1 MSVRR
6 TLPVRE
12 VLRGRRISWVDVVV
26 GAGII
31 VILYTVVRLGQS
43 MSVNFTPGRTPVVI
57 STDIANVPYY
67 AARSLLRMFIALGL
81 STVFTLVY
89 GTAAARLRRAEKVLV
104 PILDVLQSIPI
115 LVFLPIA
122 LTFFI
127 KLFPN
132 NLLGLEL
139 AAIFVIFTSQAWNM
153 TFSFYH
159 SLISQPTELDEA
171 ARMYRLTKWQRF
183 WKLDVPSSMIGLVWN
198 MMMSMGGGWF
208 FLTASEAVTVFIH
221 GNKGISESL
230 PGMGSYMAA
239 AIAQGSYTE
248 VIIAIVVMVILVVG
262 TNFFVF
268 RPLVAWSEKFRL
280 ETSEGTDKPKS
291 IVLDI
296 LQRSSV
302 PKLAGR
308 LSRPVGRMLDR
319 ITRPFGLAE
328 YPLRTDP
335 RKRQMG
341 DVIFWSIIFAALAA
355 VAVIGIIYLNSHLG
369 FARFPSLVGFGLATF
384 ARVVILL
391 VISTLIWVPV
401 GVKIGMSPKLSR
413 FAQPVVQVLASFPA
427 ILLFPFATLIFI
439 DLGIPLDYG
448 AIVLMMLGAQWYILF
463 NVIAGASAIPN
474 DLREMMVT
482 MRLTRSQRWR
492 RVILPAVFPAYVTGG
507 ITAAGG
513 AWNASIVAELVSWH
527 GNTLHAYG
535 LGNYIAVGIDPGGV
549 HPPDRR
555 GHRHERLRRCREPAR
570 LAPPLLPGRAPVHD
584 VNALALHRVVG
595 TRESG
600 PSW

>member
-1 MSVRR
+1 MAARQ
-6 TLPVRE
+6 TLPIRE
-12 VLRGRRISWVDVVV
+12 VLRGRRINWVDVVV
-26 GAGII
+26 GAAII
-31 VILYTVVRLGQS
+31 AVLYTVVRLGQS
-43 MSVNFTPGRTPVVI
+43 MSVNFTPGRTPVKI
-57 STDIANVPYY
+57 STDISNVPYY

-104 PILDVLQSIPI
+104 PILDILQSIPI

-122 LTFFI
+122 LTFCI
-127 KLFPN
+127 TVFPS

-139 AAIFVIFTSQAWNM
+139 ASIFVIFTSQAWNM

-159 SLISQPTELDEA
+159 SLIAQPTELDEA

-208 FLTASEAVTVFIH
+208 FLTASEAVTVFI
-221 GNKGISESL
+221 KGQGITESL

-239 AIAQGSYTE
+239 AVAHGSYTE
-248 VIIAIVVMVILVVG
+248 VTIAIVVMVILVVG

-268 RPLVAWSEKFRL
+268 RPLVAWSDKFRL
-280 ETSEGTDKPKS
+280 ESSESVDKPKS
-291 IVLDI
+291 VVLDI

-302 PKLAGR
+302 PRLLGKLT
-308 LSRPVGRMLDR
+308 RPVGRALDR
-319 ITRPFGLAE
+319 MTRPFGLAE

-335 RKRQMG
+335 RKRQVG
-341 DVIFWSIIFAALAA
+341 DVIFWAVILTASAA

-369 FARFPSLVGFGLATF
+369 FGHFPSLIGFGLATF
-384 ARVVILL
+384 ARVVVL
-391 VISTLIWVPV
+391 VAISTLIWVPV
-401 GVKIGMSPKLSR
+401 GVKIGMSPKLAR

-427 ILLFPFATLIFI
+427 ILLFPFATLVFI
-439 DLGIPLDYG
+439 DVGISLNYG
-448 AIVLMMLGAQWYILF
+448 AILLMLLGAQWYILF
-463 NVIAGASAIPN
+463 NVIAGASSIPN

-482 MRLTRSQRWR
+482 MRLTRRQRWQQ
-492 RVILPAVFPAYVTGG
+492 VILPAIFPAYVTGG

-527 GNTLHAYG
+527 HQTLNAFG
-535 LGNYIAVGIDPGGV
+535 LGNYIATASIQGKFALLIAGGIV
-549 HPPDRR
+549 MSAFVVLVNRLFWRR
-555 GHRHERLRRCREPAR
+555 LY
-570 LAPPLLPGRAPVHD
+570 
-584 VNALALHRVVG
+584 ALA
-595 TRESG
+595 ESRFTL
-600 PSW
+600 

>member
-6 TLPVRE
+6 TLPIRE

-67 AARSLLRMFIALGL
+67 AVRSLLRMFIALGL

-239 AIAQGSYTE
+239 AIAHGSYTE

-302 PKLAGR
+302 PKLAAR

-535 LGNYIAVGIDPGGV
+535 LGNYIATASIQGKFTLLIAGGIV
-549 HPPDRR
+549 MSAFVVVVNRLFWRR
-555 GHRHERLRRCREPAR
+555 LYSLAERRF
-570 LAPPLLPGRAPVHD
+570 
-584 VNALALHRVVG
+584 
-595 TRESG
+595 TM
-600 PSW
+600 

>member
-1 MSVRR
+1 MPVRQ
-6 TLPVRE
+6 TLPIRE
-12 VLRGRRISWVDVVV
+12 VLRGRRINSVDVVV
-26 GAGII
+26 GAAII
-31 VILYTVVRLGQS
+31 VLLYIVVRLGQS
-43 MSVNFTPGRTPVVI
+43 MSVNFTPGRTPVKI

-104 PILDVLQSIPI
+104 PILDILQSIPI

-127 KLFPN
+127 KVFPN
-132 NLLGLEL
+132 NLLGLEM
-139 AAIFVIFTSQAWNM
+139 ASIFVIFTSQAWNM

-159 SLISQPTELDEA
+159 SLITQPTELDEA

-208 FLTASEAVTVFIH
+208 FLTASEAVTVFI
-221 GNKGISESL
+221 KGQGITESL
-230 PGMGSYMAA
+230 PGMGSYMSAA
-239 AIAQGSYTE
+239 VAHGSYTQ
-248 VIIAIVVMVILVVG
+248 VTIAIVVMVILVVG

-280 ETSEGTDKPKS
+280 ESSESTDKPRS
-291 IVLDI
+291 VVLNI

-308 LSRPVGRMLDR
+308 MSRPVGRALDR

-341 DVIFWSIIFAALAA
+341 DVIFWSVILIASAA

-369 FARFPSLVGFGLATF
+369 FGRFPSLIGFGLATF
-384 ARVVILL
+384 ARVAVLIA
-391 VISTLIWVPV
+391 ISTVIWVPV
-401 GVKIGMSPKLSR
+401 GVKIGMSPKLAR
-413 FAQPVVQVLASFPA
+413 FAQPVVQILASFPA

-448 AIVLMMLGAQWYILF
+448 AIVLMLLGAQWYILF

-482 MRLTRSQRWR
+482 MRLTRRQRWR
-492 RVILPAVFPAYVTGG
+492 QVILPAIFPAYVTGG

-527 GNTLHAYG
+527 HQTLSAFG
-535 LGNYIAVGIDPGGV
+535 LGNYIATASIQGKFALLIAGGIV
-549 HPPDRR
+549 MSAFVVLVNRLFWRR
-555 GHRHERLRRCREPAR
+555 LY
-570 LAPPLLPGRAPVHD
+570 
-584 VNALALHRVVG
+584 ALAERRFTL
-595 TRESG
+595 
-600 PSW
+600 

>member
-1 MSVRR
+1 LTVRP
-6 TLPVRE
+6 TLPIRE
-12 VLRGRRISWVDVVV
+12 VLRGRRLSWVDLVV

-31 VILYTVVRLGQS
+31 ALLYAVVRLGQS
-43 MSVNFTPGRTPVVI
+43 MAVNFTPGRTPVII
-57 STDIANVPYY
+57 STDVADVPYY
-67 AARSLLRMFIALGL
+67 AARSLLRMFIALAL

-104 PILDVLQSIPI
+104 PILDILQSIPI

-127 KLFPN
+127 TLFPN

-208 FLTASEAVTVFIH
+208 FLTASEAVTVFIKGH
-221 GNKGISESL
+221 GLSESL

-239 AIAQGSYTE
+239 AVTHGSYTE
-248 VIIAIVVMVILVVG
+248 VTIAIVVMVLLVVG
-262 TNFFVF
+262 TNFLVF
-268 RPLVAWSEKFRL
+268 RPLVAWSDKFRM
-280 ETSEGTDKPKS
+280 ESSESAEKPKS
-291 IVLDI
+291 II
-296 LQRSSV
+296 LNLLRRSSIRR
-302 PKLAGR
+302 LAGR
-308 LSRPVGRMLDR
+308 VSRPVGRALDR

-328 YPLRTDP
+328 YPLRTDV
-335 RKRQMG
+335 RKRHIG
-341 DVIFWSIIFAALAA
+341 DIIFWSVIVGATTTF
-355 VAVIGIIYLNSHLG
+355 AVIGLVYLNAHLG
-369 FARFPSLVGFGLATF
+369 FTRFPSLIGFGLATF
-384 ARVVILL
+384 GRVVVLL
-391 VISTLIWVPV
+391 VISTIIWVPV
-401 GVKIGMSPKLSR
+401 GVKIGMSPRLAR
-413 FAQPVVQVLASFPA
+413 YAQPIVQVLASFPA

-439 DLGIPLDYG
+439 NLGIPLDYG

-463 NVIAGASAIPN
+463 NVIAGASSIPN
-474 DLREMMVT
+474 DLREMMVS

-492 RVILPAVFPAYVTGG
+492 KVILPAIFPAYVTGG

-527 GNTLHAYG
+527 HHTLNAFG
-535 LGNYIAVGIDPGGV
+535 LGNYIATASAQGKFALLIAGGIV
-549 HPPDRR
+549 MSAFVVVVNRLFWRR
-555 GHRHERLRRCREPAR
+555 LYRMA
-570 LAPPLLPGRAPVHD
+570 
-584 VNALALHRVVG
+584 
-595 TRESG
+595 ESRFTL
-600 PSW
+600 

>member
-1 MSVRR
+1 MSVRQ
-6 TLPVRE
+6 TLPIRE

-26 GAGII
+26 GAAII
-31 VILYTVVRLGQS
+31 ALLYVVARLGRS
-43 MSVNFTPGRTPVVI
+43 LSVNFTPGRTPVVI
-57 STDIANVPYY
+57 STDISKVPYY

-127 KLFPN
+127 KVFPN

-139 AAIFVIFTSQAWNM
+139 ASIFVIFTSQAWNM

-208 FLTASEAVTVFIH
+208 FLTASEAVTVFIK
-221 GNKGISESL
+221 GKGITESL

-239 AIAQGSYTE
+239 AVADGSYAQVT
-248 VIIAIVVMVILVVG
+248 IAIVVMVILVVG

-268 RPLVAWSEKFRL
+268 RPLVAWSDKFRL
-280 ETSEGTDKPKS
+280 ESSEGTDKPKS
-291 IVLDI
+291 YVLGI

-308 LSRPVGRMLDR
+308 ISRPVGRALDR

-335 RKRQMG
+335 RKRQVG
-341 DVIFWSIIFAALAA
+341 DVIFWSVVFAASAA
-355 VAVIGIIYLNSHLG
+355 VAVIGLIYLNSHLG
-369 FARFPSLVGFGLATF
+369 FTRFPSLIGLGLATF
-384 ARVVILL
+384 ARVVVLL
-391 VISTLIWVPV
+391 TISTLIWVPI

-413 FAQPVVQVLASFPA
+413 FAQPLVQVLASFPA

-439 DLGIPLDYG
+439 DLGISLNYG

-492 RVILPAVFPAYVTGG
+492 RVILPAIFPAYVTGG

-513 AWNASIVAELVSWH
+513 
-527 GNTLHAYG
+527 
-535 LGNYIAVGIDPGGV
+535 
-549 HPPDRR
+549 R
-555 GHRHERLRRCREPAR
+555 GMR
-570 LAPPLLPGRAPVHD
+570 
-584 VNALALHRVVG
+584 
-595 TRESG
+595 
-600 PSW
+600 PSWQSS

>member
-1 MSVRR
+1 MAVRQS
-6 TLPVRE
+6 LPIRE

-26 GAGII
+26 GAALIA
-31 VILYTVVRLGQS
+31 VLYIVVRLGQS
-43 MSVNFTPGRTPVVI
+43 LSVNFTPGRTPVVI
-57 STDIANVPYY
+57 STDISNVPYY
-67 AARSLLRMFIALGL
+67 AARSLLRMFIALAL

-127 KLFPN
+127 RVFPN

-139 AAIFVIFTSQAWNM
+139 ASIFVIFTSQAWNM

-208 FLTASEAVTVFIH
+208 FLTASEAVTVFI
-221 GNKGISESL
+221 KGQGITESL

-239 AIAQGSYTE
+239 AVAHGSYTQ
-248 VIIAIVVMVILVVG
+248 VGIAIVVMVILVVG

-268 RPLVAWSEKFRL
+268 RPLVAWSDKFRL
-280 ETSEGTDKPKS
+280 ESSEGTDKPKS
-291 IVLDI
+291 IVLGI
-296 LQRSSV
+296 LQRSSI

-308 LSRPVGRMLDR
+308 VSRPIGRALDR
-319 ITRPFGLAE
+319 VTRPFGLAE

-335 RKRQMG
+335 RKRQVG
-341 DVIFWSIIFAALAA
+341 DIVFWSVIFTVSA
-355 VAVIGIIYLNSHLG
+355 VIAVIGIIYLNAHLG
-369 FARFPSLVGFGLATF
+369 FDRFPSLIGFALATF
-384 ARVVILL
+384 ARVVVLL
-391 VISTLIWVPV
+391 AISTVIWVPV
-401 GVKIGMSPKLSR
+401 GVKIGMSPRLSR
-413 FAQPVVQVLASFPA
+413 FAQPFVQVLASFPA

-448 AIVLMMLGAQWYILF
+448 AILLMMLGAQWYILF
-463 NVIAGASAIPN
+463 NVIAGASSIPN

-492 RVILPAVFPAYVTGG
+492 KVILPSIFPAYVTGG
-507 ITAAGG
+507 VTAAGG

-527 GNTLHAYG
+527 HNTLHAYG
-535 LGNYIAVGIDPGGV
+535 LGNYIATASIQGKFALLIAGGIV
-549 HPPDRR
+549 MSAFVVLVNRLFWRR
-555 GHRHERLRRCREPAR
+555 LYTLAERRFTL
-570 LAPPLLPGRAPVHD
+570 
-584 VNALALHRVVG
+584 
-595 TRESG
+595 
-600 PSW
+600 

>member
-1 MSVRR
+1 MTVRQ
-6 TLPVRE
+6 TLPIRE
-12 VLRGRRISWVDVVV
+12 VLRGRRINWVDVVV
-26 GAGII
+26 GAAII
-31 VILYTVVRLGQS
+31 ALLYIVVRLGQS
-43 MSVNFTPGRTPVVI
+43 LSVNFTPGRTPVVI
-57 STDIANVPYY
+57 STDISNVPYY
-67 AARSLLRMFIALGL
+67 AARSLLRMFIALSL
-81 STVFTLVY
+81 STFFTLVY

-127 KLFPN
+127 KVFPD
-132 NLLGLEL
+132 NLLGLEF
-139 AAIFVIFTSQAWNM
+139 ASIFVIFTSQAWNM

-208 FLTASEAVTVFIH
+208 FLTASEAVTVFVK
-221 GNKGISESL
+221 GKGITESL

-239 AIAQGSYTE
+239 AVVRGSYSE
-248 VIIAIVVMVILVVG
+248 VAIAIVVMVILVVG

-268 RPLVAWSEKFRL
+268 RPLVAWSDKFRL
-280 ETSEGTDKPKS
+280 ESSEGTDKPKS
-291 IVLDI
+291 IVLGI

-302 PKLAGR
+302 PRLAGYV
-308 LSRPVGRMLDR
+308 SRPIGRALDR
-319 ITRPFGLAE
+319 VTRPFGLAE

-335 RKRQMG
+335 RKRQAG
-341 DVIFWSIIFAALAA
+341 DVIFWSVIFVVSAV
-355 VAVIGIIYLNSHLG
+355 VAVIGLIYLNAHLG
-369 FARFPSLVGFGLATF
+369 FARFPSLIGFGLATF
-384 ARVVILL
+384 ARVVVLL
-391 VISTLIWVPV
+391 IISTLIWVPI
-401 GVKIGMSPKLSR
+401 GVKIGMSPRLSR
-413 FAQPVVQVLASFPA
+413 FAQPFVQVLASFPA

-474 DLREMMVT
+474 DLREMMVS
-482 MRLTRSQRWR
+482 MRLTRRQRWR
-492 RVILPAVFPAYVTGG
+492 RVILPAIFPAYVTGG
-507 ITAAGG
+507 VTAAGG

-527 GNTLHAYG
+527 HNTLHAYG
-535 LGNYIAVGIDPGGV
+535 LGNYIATASIQGKFALLIAGGIV
-549 HPPDRR
+549 MSAFVVLVNRLFWRR
-555 GHRHERLRRCREPAR
+555 LYTLAERRFTL
-570 LAPPLLPGRAPVHD
+570 
-584 VNALALHRVVG
+584 
-595 TRESG
+595 
-600 PSW
+600 

>member
-1 MSVRR
+1 MSVRQ

-31 VILYTVVRLGQS
+31 ALLYTVVRLGQS
-43 MSVNFTPGRTPVVI
+43 MAVNFTPGRTPVII

-67 AARSLLRMFIALGL
+67 AARSLLRMFIALSL
-81 STVFTLVY
+81 STIFTLVY

-127 KLFPN
+127 KVFPN
-132 NLLGLEL
+132 NLLGLET
-139 AAIFVIFTSQAWNM
+139 ASIFVIFTSQAWNM

-159 SLISQPTELDEA
+159 SLIAQPTELDEA

-208 FLTASEAVTVFIH
+208 FLTASEAVTVFIK
-221 GNKGISESL
+221 GQGISESL
-230 PGMGSYMAA
+230 PGIGSYMAA
-239 AIAQGSYTE
+239 AVEHGSYAE
-248 VIIAIVVMVILVVG
+248 VSIAIVVMVILVVG

-268 RPLVAWSEKFRL
+268 RPLVAWSDKFRL
-280 ETSEGTDKPKS
+280 ESSESADKPKS
-291 IVLDI
+291 VVLNI

-308 LSRPVGRMLDR
+308 MTRPVGRALDR
-319 ITRPFGLAE
+319 MTRPFGLAE

-335 RKRQMG
+335 HRRQVG
-341 DVIFWSIIFAALAA
+341 DVIFWSVIFVVSAA
-355 VAVIGIIYLNSHLG
+355 VAVIGLIYLNAHLG
-369 FARFPSLVGFGLATF
+369 FARFPRLVGFALATF
-384 ARVVILL
+384 ARVVVLL

-463 NVIAGASAIPN
+463 NVIAGASSIPN
-474 DLREMMVT
+474 DLREMMVS
-482 MRLTRSQRWR
+482 MRLTRRQRWR
-492 RVILPAVFPAYVTGG
+492 QVILPAIFPAYVTGG
-507 ITAAGG
+507 VTAAGG

-527 GNTLHAYG
+527 HQTLNAYG
-535 LGNYIAVGIDPGGV
+535 LGNYIAEASAQGRFALLIAGGIV
-549 HPPDRR
+549 MSAFVVLVNRLFWRR
-555 GHRHERLRRCREPAR
+555 LY
-570 LAPPLLPGRAPVHD
+570 
-584 VNALALHRVVG
+584 ALA
-595 TRESG
+595 ESRFTL
-600 PSW
+600 